1 MGERIKSH
9 EWGWTITDTQMQL
22 KYTDLGYA
30 PDELLSQIHCKCR
43 TNFDIMLQMQKAE
56 STQLFVPLS
65 VVVKNIQI
73 LKTASD
79 NSMYI

>member
-1 MGERIKSH
+1 
-9 EWGWTITDTQMQL
+9 MQL

-43 TNFDIMLQMQKAE
+43 TNFDITLHMQKAE
-56 STQLFVPLS
+56 STQLFVPLP
-65 VVVKNIQI
+65 VVKNIQI